1 MRLRGCVGG
10 PSSPP
15 SLNSW
20 VTSGM
25 SSNLSEPK
33 LTHLTSEL
41 TCLSPHTALTQ
52 LKEMPGLSRVF
63 EEDQRQLHEIA
74 ETRTKD
80 SSSSSPCLGD
90 SKAPSLTS
98 EQGAAPHKDHLSIQD
113 HPAPGLATLPAH
125 VPSASTHLPHRPV
138 PWGGGDRALGLCRPR
153 VWPGSSPWEAW
164 WHPQALCHKTP
175 LPGGA
180 EAPGPW

>member
-1 MRLRGCVGG
+1 MRLRGCVRG

-20 VTSGM
+20 VTLGM
-25 SSNLSEPK
+25 SPNLSEPQ
-33 LTHLTSEL
+33 LTYLTNEP

-63 EEDQRQLHEIA
+63 EEDQNRLHENA

-80 SSSSSPCLGD
+80 FSLSLPCLGD

-113 HPAPGLATLPAH
+113 HPAPGLATLPGF
-125 VPSASTHLPHRPV
+125 VLSASTHLPHRPV
-138 PWGGGDRALGLCRPR
+138 PWGGGDRALGLCRPG
-153 VWPGSSPWEAW
+153 V
-164 WHPQALCHKTP
+164 
-175 LPGGA
+175 
-180 EAPGPW
+180 

>member
-113 HPAPGLATLPAH
+113 HPAQGLQFILALLGGQQSPL
-125 VPSASTHLPHRPV
+125 SHLRT
-138 PWGGGDRALGLCRPR
+138 
-153 VWPGSSPWEAW
+153 GSCTS
-164 WHPQALCHKTP
+164 QGP
-175 LPGGA
+175 LVH
-180 EAPGPW
+180 PGPPSPRSGHPSCPRPISLNPPPTQTSSLGRW

>member
-1 MRLRGCVGG
+1 MRLRRCVGG

-15 SLNSW
+15 SLSW

-25 SSNLSEPK
+25 SPNLSEPQ
-33 LTHLTSEL
+33 LTYLTNEL
-41 TCLSPHTALTQ
+41 TCPSPHTALTQ

-63 EEDQRQLHEIA
+63 EEDQRQLHENT

-80 SSSSSPCLGD
+80 FSLSLPCLGD

-113 HPAPGLATLPAH
+113 HPAPRLSTLPAC
-125 VPSASTHLPHRPV
+125 VLSASTHLPHRPV
-138 PWGGGDRALGLCRPR
+138 PWGGDDRALGLCRPR
-153 VWPGSSPWEAW
+153 VWTGSSPREAW
-164 WHPQALCHKTP
+164 WHPQALHHKTP

-180 EAPGPW
+180 EAPGPR